1 MRGNY
6 GTAAGERERK
16 RRKRRSDQNNSGG
29 CTFSFYDVPNVREYR
44 HSWYIRMAPM
54 YECSIGPSS
63 TLGFSKVF
71 FGLLFFG
78 GIFRYLLI
86 ENSGILVFWYFSCNF
101 ICWCVWY
108 YWQNSYISA
117 TLCTKNDG
125 TVYHFYQVG
134 ATSHHPV

>member
-1 MRGNY
+1 
-6 GTAAGERERK
+6 
-16 RRKRRSDQNNSGG
+16 
-29 CTFSFYDVPNVREYR
+29 
-44 HSWYIRMAPM
+44 M

-71 FGLLFFG
+71 FGLLIFW

-125 TVYHFYQVG
+125 TSYARRRTAMRPPAAAG
-134 ATSHHPV
+134 AGGARRHAAGPAVPVLYTLYIYGI

>member
-1 MRGNY
+1 MYSTGGIP
-6 GTAAGERERK
+6 GTTYTSII
-16 RRKRRSDQNNSGG
+16 RRTHETARCS
-29 CTFSFYDVPNVREYR
+29 TDVCVSQYR

-86 ENSGILVFWYFSCNF
+86 ENSRAAGRRSPGRGPGRGPT
-101 ICWCVWY
+101 
-108 YWQNSYISA
+108 SS
-117 TLCTKNDG
+117 DG
-125 TVYHFYQVG
+125 GPAARGYERK
-134 ATSHHPV
+134 